1 MFSQEE
7 IGLDIIS
14 VKVELKK
21 RDINKRTFKKSFY
34 KSLHK
39 NSSSSKFGANLL
51 ASLLL
56 YSLIDS
62 ENEESLNDNDQEVE
76 DISNKI
82 YKGKILNIN
91 FRNITFKVF
100 PSDKVIMINRKKIES
115 ISTPWLRGEEGAIE
129 RKEITKY
136 FQHLGKSTTEKFID
150 DANTQSS
157 VNNISEKNINQINNR
172 SKINVK
178 KNPIDKYINPLKESK
193 LRIIIGSG
201 ISNIKLNNKYN
212 NSNSNHLSTFSLG
225 IEYPLTNTLIGMTY
239 LKRGAQNLSSW
250 DLMDYDIIDYN
261 YLCFHLL
268 FHTVSF
274 GEQTKLFVGFQN
286 GILLNGSYE
295 NSFNYD
301 MDIERM
307 ERKDFNNDIGILAVI
322 NYNIKGY
329 KILRGIK
336 ISYFMGMRD
345 VKKDLTTDDNWKNN
359 SIDLSIIFSSSS

>member
-1 MFSQEE
+1 M
-7 IGLDIIS
+7 GLDIIS

-21 RDINKRTFKKSFY
+21 RDINKRTYKKSFY

-56 YSLIDS
+56 YSLTDS
-62 ENEESLNDNDQEVE
+62 ENEESLNDKDQKVE
-76 DISNKI
+76 DISIKI

-136 FQHLGKSTTEKFID
+136 FQYLGKSSTEKLID
-150 DANTQSS
+150 DVNTQSS

-172 SKINVK
+172 S
-178 KNPIDKYINPLKESK
+178 KYINPLKESK

-201 ISNIKLNNKYN
+201 ISNIKLSNKYN
-212 NSNSNHLSTFSLG
+212 NYNSNHLPTFSLG

-261 YLCFHLL
+261 YLCFYFL

-345 VKKDLTTDDNWKNN
+345 VKKDLITDDNWKNN
-359 SIDLSIIFSSSS
+359 SIDLSIIFSSI